1 MKDEFSNRLTMF
13 KTARDLLN
21 LPERKVVWLNQ
32 NPTIFTTK
40 VAALDPALAAL
51 EAFCQAHGVDITGAA
66 VDKDKEETEVE
77 NVGYKLGRLNVQWF
91 RDQGDETN
99 AAKCDLSLS
108 QWRGLRDQTLI
119 LKARE
124 IRDLALP
131 IAATPAGF
139 AYGIT
144 SSLVQQLTDEVNEY
158 EAVANAP
165 AVSIAQRKAR
175 TLGLRAEFKKVE
187 AKFEGLDDL
196 ILAFNETEAGRALIA
211 AYKEARIIRDAGH
224 GAKKPVTP
232 PAPTPPPA

>member
-21 LPERKVVWLNQ
+21 LPERKAVWFNQ

-40 VAALDPALAAL
+40 VAALDPEILALDNL
-51 EAFCQAHGVDITGAA
+51 CQQQGVDITGAA
-66 VDKDKEETEVE
+66 VDKDKEETDVE
-77 NVGYKLGRLNVQWF
+77 NVAHTLGRLLVQWF

-108 QWRGLRDQTLI
+108 QWQKLRDTTLI

-124 IRDLALP
+124 IRDLGLP

-144 SSLVQQLTDEVNEY
+144 SGLVQQLTDEVNEY
-158 EAVANAP
+158 EEFLTKP
-165 AVSIAQRKAR
+165 QTSIAQRKAR
-175 TLGLRAEFKKVE
+175 TLGLRAEFKKLE
-187 AKFEGLDDL
+187 AKFASLDDL
-196 ILAFNETEAGRALIA
+196 ILAFNSTAPGRSLIA
-211 AYKEARIIRDAGH
+211 AYKESRIVRDAGH
-224 GAKKPVTP
+224 GPKKPAPVTP
-232 PAPTPPPA
+232 PAP